1 MTAPMAQTRV
11 APPGVV
17 LWDEII
23 PGGCHWSGV
32 VRRGVALRLTDLEGG
47 ANGAML
53 LFNHE
58 ERVERYNMPDTL
70 KGQHTAFLTQGNV
83 LYTDMGHAIA
93 SVINDTCG
101 WHDTIC
107 GVMDDATM
115 EQRFGRRRY
124 QEHRNAMAR
133 SGKEGF
139 LKELGR
145 HGLDRRDLHANVNWF
160 SKVVANDVGD
170 LRFVPGCSVPG
181 SHVDLRLDMDAL
193 VVLSTCMH
201 PLDPRDHWDP
211 KPMEVTAWRCG
222 IASADDHCRNFRPE
236 NQRAFLNN
244 DRYFAA

>member
-1 MTAPMAQTRV
+1 MNAAAAKPGPT
-11 APPGVV
+11 PPGEV
-17 LWDEII
+17 LWEEAI

-32 VRRGVALRLTDLEGG
+32 VRRGVALRLTDVEGG

-70 KGQHTAFLTQGNV
+70 KGQHTAYLTKGNV

-93 SVINDTCG
+93 SVIDDTAG
-101 WHDTIC
+101 WHDTVC
-107 GVMDDATM
+107 GVMDDRSL
-115 EQRFGRRRY
+115 EQRFGRKRY
-124 QEHRNAMAR
+124 QEHRNAMTR

-160 SKVVANDVGD
+160 SKVVADEAGD
-170 LRFVPGCSVPG
+170 LHFVPGHAQPG
-181 SHVDLRLDMDAL
+181 SHVDVRFDMHAL
-193 VVLSTCMH
+193 VVLSTCPH
-201 PLDPRDHWDP
+201 PLDPATVWDP
-211 KPMEVTAWRCG
+211 KPLKITAWRCG
-222 IASADDHCRNFRPE
+222 IAGADDHCRNFRPE

-244 DRYFAA
+244 ERYFAA